1 MNEERLKEIEDGC
14 NAATPARWWVEYRE
28 VPLKDGSVFHEATVT
43 TEDTDIAIV
52 YTDVDK
58 QGELNPDAMF
68 IAAARFDVP
77 ELLAEVRRLQKLLTV
92 EQGVK
97 ESIIEDRNGWRE
109 EARNLRRQVR
119 DLEELLRKEEARG

>member
-1 MNEERLKEIEDGC
+1 MNEERLKEI
-14 NAATPARWWVEYRE
+14 ATQQRRPGGGLSIE
-28 VPLKDGSVFHEATVT
+28 K
-43 TEDTDIAIV
+43 
-52 YTDVDK
+52 
-58 QGELNPDAMF
+58 LNPDAMF

-119 DLEELLRKEEARG
+119 DLEELLRREEARG